1 MKGNNK
7 FFQTVLIGLILL
19 LVGSVVACNSKAQ
32 ERQQIV
38 DYINTMSPVM
48 GAYADWYDDQNRLF
62 QSSDPD
68 YSEFM
73 VELRDLLDRME
84 KIYMDVNTSTPPQ
97 VMREFKRNWS
107 RECQLG
113 VLAVGKLL
121 QAVNEGNVDLVFEAQ
136 ELMFEANDVK
146 NETTENLLDLLQ
158 QYDIDISDLLQK

>member
-1 MKGNNK
+1 VKGNNR
-7 FFQTVLIGLILL
+7 FFQTLLIALSLLLIGSI
-19 LVGSVVACNSKAQ
+19 VACDSKAQ

-48 GAYADWYDDQNRLF
+48 GAHADWYDDQNRLF

-84 KIYMDVNTSTPPQ
+84 KIYMDVETSMPPQ

-113 VLAVGKLL
+113 ILAVSKLI
-121 QAVNEGNVDLVFEAQ
+121 QALHEDNLDFVFEAQ

-146 NETTENLLDLLQ
+146 NETTEELLDLLQ
-158 QYDIDISDLLQK
+158 QYDIDIGDLFQN

>member
-1 MKGNNK
+1 MKGNSK
-7 FFQTVLIGLILL
+7 FFQTLLIGLSLL
-19 LVGSVVACNSKAQ
+19 IVGSVVACDSKAQ
-32 ERQQIV
+32 ERQQII

-48 GAYADWYDDQNRLF
+48 GAHADWYDDQNRLF

-107 RECQLG
+107 RECQLSI
-113 VLAVGKLL
+113 LAVGKLL
-121 QAVNEGNVDLVFEAQ
+121 QAVNEGNVDLAFEAQ

-146 NETTENLLDLLQ
+146 DKVTEELFDLLQ
-158 QYDIDISDLLQK
+158 EYNIDIVDVFQN